1 MLSFVVLFV
10 TCALSVRERK
20 AVNGL
25 GTAVED
31 EREQREAYE
40 WIGDWGEWD
49 V

>member
-20 AVNGL
+20 AVNGNGL

-31 EREQREAYE
+31 EREQREGCE
-40 WIGDWGEWD
+40 RI
-49 V
+49 